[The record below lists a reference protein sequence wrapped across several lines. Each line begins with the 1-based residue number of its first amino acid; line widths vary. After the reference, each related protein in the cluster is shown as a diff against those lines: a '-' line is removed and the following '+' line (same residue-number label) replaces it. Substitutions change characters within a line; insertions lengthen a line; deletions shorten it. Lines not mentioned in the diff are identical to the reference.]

1 MSNTSIG
8 IEKVIQS
15 TIFERFRQANDSM
28 TKLYDGAGLGLSI
41 VKNLIELMGGEIQI
55 EFEIGKGTT
64 FKFWLPLD

>member
-1 MSNTSIG
+1 VSNTSIG
-8 IEKVIQS
+8 IEKDIQS

-28 TKLYDGAGLGLSI
+28 TKLYDLAGLGLSI